1 MLGLS
6 DIVGQDRAVASLQRA
21 ISGARVP
28 HALMFVGPAG
38 VGRRTT
44 AEALAARLL
53 CERGT
58 HCGQCP
64 DCTMMA
70 AGSHPDFHLVYK
82 ELAAFHPESE
92 VRGRKQQQL
101 GIDVVK
107 HFLIAPAGRAPT
119 RGRARAFVVREAELM
134 SPEAQNALLKTLEE
148 PPDGVMIVLI
158 CIRAEQMLPTTRSRC
173 RPVRFGPLPREF
185 VVDKLS
191 AGGTERGEAR
201 FWAAFT
207 DGSIGRSAAMAD
219 GGMYEIKRDLIDR
232 VAVLPPEGDTALA
245 RHLVKITDELAKA
258 AVDEAAKTDGGE
270 LAKTLA
276 TRRATGTMLALIAAA
291 FSDAMLLATGA
302 DRPLVNADQP
312 AAVKALAER
321 LGPADLARVVEQ
333 FSRYERLLWRNVGSK
348 IIWDNVV
355 LTCASGR

>member
-1 MLGLS
+1 VV
-6 DIVGQDRAVASLQRA
+6 IFP
-21 ISGARVP
+21 I
-28 HALMFVGPAG
+28 FI
-38 VGRRTT
+38 
-44 AEALAARLL
+44 
-53 CERGT
+53 RGEEIL
-58 HCGQCP
+58 P
-64 DCTMMA
+64 
-70 AGSHPDFHLVYK
+70 
-82 ELAAFHPESE
+82 
-92 VRGRKQQQL
+92 
-101 GIDVVK
+101 
-107 HFLIAPAGRAPT
+107 PT
-119 RGRARAFVVREAELM
+119 RR
-134 SPEAQNALLKTLEE
+134 
-148 PPDGVMIVLI
+148 
-158 CIRAEQMLPTTRSRC
+158 RC
-173 RPVRFGPLPREF
+173 RPGRVGPPPRE
-185 VVDKLS
+185 VVGGQLS